1 MGSCCSSTPKGSNTD
16 ISIKHE
22 KQKIPKTIRQEVWN
36 KYHCDKTTG
45 VCYSCGKEI
54 QNKGW
59 HCSHVVSENKGGKI
73 EIDNLRTCCQH
84 CNLSMGNQN
93 LYAYVRDKKLTGP
106 AQTHVNKYF
115 KKHESQKFDKRT
127 NNWGH

>member
-1 MGSCCSSTPKGSNTD
+1 MGSCCSSTPKDTNTD

-22 KQKIPKTIRQEVWN
+22 KQKIPKAVRQAVWA
-36 KYHCDKTTG
+36 KYHDDKTTG
-45 VCYSCGKEI
+45 VCYACGKEI

-106 AQTHVNKYF
+106 AQTHVNQYF

-127 NNWGH
+127 NNWGR